1 METKRKILKILKKT
15 GSATRKISDLR
26 NEGSKKDEKGTFN
39 HETLNLLLGNGDMGR
54 LEFVVAGGIRF
65 RQLEPNGGSA
75 TSRPN
80 SHPFEQRW
88 LDALCMGYNRFQ
100 QLIDRQS
107 ELSIWKAFFFS
118 SIWS

>member
-39 HETLNLLLGNGDMGR
+39 HETLYLLFGDGDVGR
-54 LEFVVAGGIRF
+54 LKFVAVGGIRF
-65 RQLEPNGGSA
+65 RQVEPNGGSA
-75 TSRPN
+75 TSWPN
-80 SHPFEQRW
+80 THPFEQRW

-100 QLIDRQS
+100 QLTDRKS
-107 ELSIWKAFFFS
+107 ELSIWKAFFVAS
-118 SIWS
+118 SRV